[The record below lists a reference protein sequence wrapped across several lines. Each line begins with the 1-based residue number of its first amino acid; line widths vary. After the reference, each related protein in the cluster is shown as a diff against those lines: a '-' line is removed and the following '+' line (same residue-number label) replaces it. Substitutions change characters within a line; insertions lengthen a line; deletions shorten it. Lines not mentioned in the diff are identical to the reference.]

1 MCIRDRL
8 YRVSR
13 WLYLRK
19 VPLLPKLIQLMIFLF
34 YNSKLPASADI
45 GKGSFLVVKGIGVVI
60 IDNARIGERCRI
72 GIGCKVVG
80 KGPYKRV
87 PSIGDDVFLGPGSVI
102 VGPVIIGNKVI
113 VAPNSVVTKS
123 VPNGCIVGGVPA
135 KIIGNIDE
143 LNYDILKNESY
154 LDDVA
159 PYMVKNK
166 TRLCQVDSHV

>member
-1 MCIRDRL
+1 M
-8 YRVSR
+8 
-13 WLYLRK
+13 
-19 VPLLPKLIQLMIFLF
+19 
-34 YNSKLPASADI
+34 
-45 GKGSFLVVKGIGVVI
+45 
-60 IDNARIGERCRI
+60 
-72 GIGCKVVG
+72 
-80 KGPYKRV
+80 
-87 PSIGDDVFLGPGSVI
+87 

-159 PYMVKNK
+159 PYMVKK
-166 TRLCQVDSHV
+166 